1 MSVNSICP
9 PPTNTTYCSDN
20 AFAADPD
27 VAGIGV
33 FVAFATTSALVCAL
47 SFIYLTWQWCKW
59 FQWRQSTSE
68 TDDKERAQSKFL
80 ETTIGACNDTQILTG
95 MAYLLGAIGRSG
107 ISCDI
112 SAYHWNIVADMAL
125 VSAATFMVTVT
136 VSKGFFENRLLGI
149 ARVFLVGVHFV
160 RLYQMSSSDIP
171 YPIPDEV
178 KHNITTLVQPAA
190 CALGTG
196 LSTSDTRAQILANL
210 VLGSLVVCVCI
221 RLIPPFL
228 SQLIRLAHLSPTA
241 YRRWSMGFNAVVQW
255 PVFGFGTYIIGKCI
269 RSIKNQ
275 RTHMNGTFFLGQE
288 NPENSIHT
296 FGQYIPLV
304 LLALIPLAMLEAWF
318 DHYKEKRTEV
328 LRTVMWKRLLWLF
341 VLGPERADYEVIGNT
356 ELLEGIALVHM
367 NPIIVV

>member
-1 MSVNSICP
+1 
-9 PPTNTTYCSDN
+9 
-20 AFAADPD
+20 
-27 VAGIGV
+27 
-33 FVAFATTSALVCAL
+33 
-47 SFIYLTWQWCKW
+47 
-59 FQWRQSTSE
+59 
-68 TDDKERAQSKFL
+68 
-80 ETTIGACNDTQILTG
+80 
-95 MAYLLGAIGRSG
+95 
-107 ISCDI
+107 
-112 SAYHWNIVADMAL
+112 MAL
-125 VSAATFMVTVT
+125 ISAATFMVTVI

-149 ARVFLVGVHFV
+149 ARVFLMGVLFV
-160 RLYQMSSSDIP
+160 RLYQMSNSNIP
-171 YPIPDEV
+171 YPIPDQL
-178 KHNITTLVQPAA
+178 KYNITTLVQPAA

-196 LSTSDTRAQILANL
+196 LSTSNTRAQILANL
-210 VLGSLVVCVCI
+210 ILGSLVVCVCI

-241 YRRWSMGFNAVVQW
+241 YRRWSMGFNVVVQW
-255 PVFGFGTYIIGKCI
+255 PVLGFGAYIIGKCC